1 MLAFYWCIGRRFCKN
16 VLLILK
22 MTKNPT
28 SFDTIDRKILD
39 LLQADAGLSLAEIAE
54 RVNLSSTP
62 CWRRIQRLERDG
74 VITGRVALLDPDK
87 VNVGIT
93 VFVAIKTDQHNA
105 DWLTDFAREVASV
118 PEVVEIYRMAGDI
131 DYLLKI
137 VVPDIQGYDQVYKTL
152 ISKVRF
158 FDVSSMFAMER
169 IKHTTALPLGY
180 A

>member
-1 MLAFYWCIGRRFCKN
+1 MEKN
-16 VLLILK
+16 AIDAV
-22 MTKNPT
+22 
-28 SFDTIDRKILD
+28 DRKILD
-39 LLQADAGLSLAEIAE
+39 LLQVDASLSLADIAE
-54 RVNLSSTP
+54 QVNLSTTP

-74 VITGRVALLDPDK
+74 VISGRVALLDPGK
-87 VNVGIT
+87 INLSIT

-105 DWLTDFAREVASV
+105 EWLTDFAREVTAV

-137 VVPDIQGYDQVYKTL
+137 VVPDIQGYDRVYKAL
-152 ISKVRF
+152 IDKVRF

-169 IKHTTALPLGY
+169 IKHTTALPLDY

>member
-1 MLAFYWCIGRRFCKN
+1 M
-16 VLLILK
+16 
-22 MTKNPT
+22 
-28 SFDTIDRKILD
+28 DRKILQ
-39 LLQADAGLSLAEIAE
+39 LLQADASLSLAEIAE
-54 RVNLSSTP
+54 RVNLSATP

-105 DWLTDFAREVASV
+105 EWLADFAREVTSV
-118 PEVVEIYRMAGDI
+118 PEVVEIYRMAGDV

-137 VVPDIQGYDQVYKTL
+137 VVPDIQGYDRVYKTL
-152 ISKVRF
+152 IAKVRF

-169 IKHTTALPLGY
+169 IKHTTALPLDY
-180 A
+180 V